1 MEKCSSLKKLDLSE
15 NKIGKSCG
23 FLKRAFITNTTIT
36 EIDLINKFN
45 MNFQKSNTNKDCEI
59 ENEGAK
65 GIAKLLKGNS
75 SITKLDL
82 ENRTYKQ
89 QDYN

>member
-1 MEKCSSLKKLDLSE
+1 
-15 NKIGKSCG
+15 
-23 FLKRAFITNTTIT
+23 
-36 EIDLINKFN
+36 

-82 ENRTYKQ
+82 QNRTYKQ
-89 QDYN
+89 QDGKLDQF